1 MGRGIRGSPRTAVV
15 LHSPWP
21 DRGSP
26 LAPGKLQHGR
36 VQSGGQDPVGDPCP
50 AGCMGPGAAGC
61 CWGSVPAVP
70 GLAAPGL
77 AEGVSARR
85 GDTIKDGNL
94 LIQAL
99 PALQRESGTVFFT
112 TS

>member
-1 MGRGIRGSPRTAVV
+1 MAKCNRVPRT
-15 LHSPWP
+15 PWETCAQ
-21 DRGSP
+21 
-26 LAPGKLQHGR
+26 L
-36 VQSGGQDPVGDPCP
+36 
-50 AGCMGPGAAGC
+50 GC
-61 CWGSVPAVP
+61 CWVLLGSLPAVP
-70 GLAAPGL
+70 GLTKPGL

-85 GDTIKDGNL
+85 GATIKDGNL

>member
-15 LHSPWP
+15 PRSPWL
-21 DRGSP
+21 GQSSP
-26 LAPGKLQHGR
+26 PAPGKLQHGQM
-36 VQSGGQDPVGDPCP
+36 QSGAQDPMGDPCP
-50 AGCMGPGAAGC
+50 TGC
-61 CWGSVPAVP
+61 CWVLLGSLPAMP
-70 GLAAPGL
+70 GLTKPGL

-85 GDTIKDGNL
+85 GATIKDGNL